1 MHTIT
6 PDKLAADTRQELTAA
21 ERRVAD
27 ATAALH
33 RAEGERDKLV
43 LWLTDLTGC
52 HDRRPTAVR

>member
-33 RAEGERDKLV
+33 RAEGERDRV
-43 LWLTDLTGC
+43 LSRLLDTEGA
-52 HDRRPTAVR
+52 HDRRCVAVL